1 MGNETIEN
9 ETAAK
14 HWFVSP
20 LTGIGVAF
28 ISAGFKGG
36 GGSGCA
42 FPLPRY
48 WPLVAA
54 ARSSLPQT
62 RG

>member
-36 GGSGCA
+36 EA
-42 FPLPRY
+42 V
-48 WPLVAA
+48 VALSPSPA
-54 ARSSLPQT
+54 IGL
-62 RG
+62 